1 MYKINKESLSPVVD
15 FAAEE
20 LKKYLR
26 MMMPRCGDIP
36 IGYDKEDNS
45 SFRLGLMQDFGISP
59 DEALN
64 PELDDVICIQTDE
77 KGGIISGSNPRSV
90 LLAVYRYLRENGC
103 RWFFPGVDGEYIP
116 IKDVN
121 PVSYRKMADHRFRGQ
136 CNEGSEAQQNMLET
150 IDFAPKVGLNV
161 YMLEFDIPYY
171 YYNVWYSHTGSTTK
185 QPEPVSK
192 ETVLQWK
199 RMCETEI
206 AKRGLQFHDMGHGWT
221 SESFGFDSSGGWA
234 DRFKDEIIPD
244 REKQE
249 FIAMKN
255 GERKFH
261 MNIPL
266 NTNFCMSN
274 PKARKLFANYVSDY
288 AQKQNNVDFLHIWL
302 ADSSNNHCECD
313 ECTKKPTADWYVILL
328 NELDMEFTRRN
339 LNTRLVFIAYQDLL
353 WAPVMESINNPD
365 RYSLLFA
372 PITRTYTE
380 SYGVDAD
387 MDSYTP
393 YQRNKLKL
401 PKGMSQNLAC
411 LKKWQEKYKGTS
423 MAYEYH
429 FHWVHYCDPGY
440 MSIAKCVY
448 DDIQGLRKN
457 NIQGIIEDQ
466 TQRGFFPTA
475 YPQYVYAMS
484 LFDASL
490 TLEEIEED
498 YFSHAFGTQWQKA
511 CDYLKEI
518 SHIFEFSYMVSNSP
532 FGHYKGEM
540 KNSYIAQNMMKVSE
554 LASDFD
560 NIIKENINS
569 SHRVQ
574 SVSWQLLSDFKEFVV
589 LYADACRQRALGNL
603 NEASEA
609 FKALCSKMSPIEDK
623 LQRYFDL
630 GLFHTIMGTG
640 FKGNTDIY

>member
-1 MYKINKESLSPVVD
+1 MYKINKVTLSPVVD

-26 MMMPRCGDIP
+26 MMMPRCGDIG
-36 IGYDKEDNS
+36 IGYDKDDKK
-45 SFRLGLMQDFGISP
+45 SFRLGLMQEFGILP
-59 DEALN
+59 VEASDPL
-64 PELDDVICIQTDE
+64 LDDVIHIETDE
-77 KGGIISGSNPRSV
+77 NGGIISGSNPRSV
-90 LLAVYRYLRENGC
+90 LLAVYCFLRKNGC

-116 IKDVN
+116 ISDVKG
-121 PVSYRKMADHRFRGQ
+121 VSYHKMADHRFRGQ
-136 CNEGSEAQQNMLET
+136 CNEGAEAQINMLET
-150 IDFAPKVGLNV
+150 VDFAPKVGMNV

-171 YYNVWYSHTGSTTK
+171 YYNVWYSHKGNSIK
-185 QPEPVSK
+185 EAEPVSK
-192 ETVLQWK
+192 ETILQWK

-244 REKQE
+244 SEKKE

-274 PKARKLFANYVSDY
+274 PKARKLFVDYVSDY

-302 ADSSNNHCECD
+302 ADSSNNHCECS
-313 ECTKKPTADWYVILL
+313 ECVKKPTADWYVILL
-328 NELDMEFTRRN
+328 NEIDDEFKRRN
-339 LNTRLVFIAYQDLL
+339 LDTKLVFIAYQDLL
-353 WAPVMESINNPD
+353 WAPVMENIKNPE

-387 MDSYTP
+387 MSSYTP
-393 YQRNKLKL
+393 YARNKLKL
-401 PKGMSQNLAC
+401 PKGMAENLAC

-448 DDIQGLRKN
+448 DDIQGLSQN

-475 YPQYVYAMS
+475 YPQYVYAMT
-484 LFDASL
+484 LFDKSL
-490 TLEEIEED
+490 TLSEIEKD
-498 YFSHAFGTQWQKA
+498 YFSHAFGPEWESTR
-511 CDYLKEI
+511 DYLGEI
-518 SHIFEFSYMVSNSP
+518 SNLFDFSYMVSNSP

-540 KNSYIAQNMMKVSE
+540 KNPIIAENMLKVKKIAE
-554 LASDFD
+554 DFD
-560 NIIKENINS
+560 KVISKNINAPY
-569 SHRVQ
+569 RVW
-574 SVSWQLLSDFKEFVV
+574 SVSWQLIKDFKFFVS
-589 LYADACRQRALGNL
+589 LYADACRERALGNL
-603 NEASEA
+603 SEASEK
-609 FKALCSKMSPIEDK
+609 FKKLCKEMSPLEDK

-630 GLFHTIMGTG
+630 GLFYTIMGTG
-640 FKGNTDIY
+640 FKGNTDVY